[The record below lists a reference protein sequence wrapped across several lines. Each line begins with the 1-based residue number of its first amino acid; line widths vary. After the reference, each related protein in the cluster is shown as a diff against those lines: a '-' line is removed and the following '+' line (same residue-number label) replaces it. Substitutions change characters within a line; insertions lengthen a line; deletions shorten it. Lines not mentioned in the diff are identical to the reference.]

1 MLRDYQ
7 KGYRRVIKGKSIW
20 DIAKATGLS
29 HVTVYRVFDGKP
41 VSGRTMD
48 MIANYLELDAQEMME
63 LFFRRGK

>member
-41 VSGRTMD
+41 VSFKTMD
-48 MIANYLELDAQEMME
+48 KIVNYLELTEKETIE
-63 LFFRRGK
+63 LIFRRGK